1 MASSKLKQIIEQ
13 NDTGAGKIFDLF
25 IQCLIVF
32 SLVSFSVE
40 TLPNLSP
47 AFRSTLRAIEAVS
60 VALFTIE
67 YLLRLLVADKKLS
80 FVFSF
85 YGIIDLIAILPFYI
99 TTSVDLRSIRVFRL
113 FRLARMFKLI
123 RYSKA
128 IKRLGSAFR
137 SIKEELIVFF
147 TASCFLI
154 YFAGVGVYYFE
165 NPAQPEHFSSVFHSL
180 WWAVI
185 TLTTVGYGDIYPVT
199 VGGKVFTFCILMVGL
214 GIAAVPAGLLASALT
229 SASKDED
236 KGQG

>member
-32 SLVSFSVE
+32 SLVCFSVE
-40 TLPNLSP
+40 TLPNLSS
-47 AFRSTLRAIEAVS
+47 AFRAALGAIEAIS
-60 VALFTIE
+60 VAIFTIE
-67 YLLRLLVADKKLS
+67 YLLRLMVADKKLS
-80 FVFSF
+80 FIFSF
-85 YGIIDLIAILPFYI
+85 YGIIDILAILPFYI
-99 TTSVDLRSIRVFRL
+99 TTSIDLRSIRVFRL

-128 IKRLGSAFR
+128 IKRLGNAFR

-165 NPAQPEHFSSVFHSL
+165 NPTQPEHFSSVFHSL

-229 SASKDED
+229 SALKDED